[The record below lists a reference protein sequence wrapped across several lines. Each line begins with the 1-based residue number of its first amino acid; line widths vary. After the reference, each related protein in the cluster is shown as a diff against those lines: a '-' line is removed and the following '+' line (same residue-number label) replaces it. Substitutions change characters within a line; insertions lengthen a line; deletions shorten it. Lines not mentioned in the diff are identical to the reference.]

1 MKAGLKNMEINVH
14 EVNQNNDNIPMQL
27 VEYGN
32 QYFFYFSLKEIC
44 KKWNLHFDLQK
55 DVEKVYDG
63 FKHLFTFEDGKTEE
77 EDEIIEQLIDSSIIL
92 DEDNKD
98 NDFWINYD
106 YLLSA
111 MSYMFSPEV
120 ALNVYKYLE
129 KKMFAYKYGNQDFL
143 DMILNNEDEDVE

>member
-1 MKAGLKNMEINVH
+1 MKRGLKSMEINVH
-14 EVNQNNDNIPMQL
+14 EVNQSDDKISMKL
-27 VEYGN
+27 VEYGK

-44 KKWNLHFDLQK
+44 KKWNLQFDLQK

-92 DEDNKD
+92 DENNKD
-98 NDFWINYD
+98 DDFWINYD

-111 MSYMFSPEV
+111 MSYMFSSEI
-120 ALNVYKYLE
+120 ALNVYKYFE
-129 KKMFAYKYGNQDFL
+129 KKMFVYKYGNQDFL
-143 DMILNNEDEDVE
+143 NMISNSEDKNND

>member
-1 MKAGLKNMEINVH
+1 METSTHKVK
-14 EVNQNNDNIPMQL
+14 QNNDKLTIKL
-27 VEYGN
+27 VKYGN

-63 FKHLFTFEDGKTEE
+63 FKYLFTFEEGKTEE
-77 EDEIIEQLIDSSIIL
+77 EDEIIKQLIDSSIIL
-92 DEDNKD
+92 DEHNK
-98 NDFWINYD
+98 NGDFWINYD

-111 MSYMFSPEV
+111 MSHIFSFET

-129 KKMFAYKYGNQDFL
+129 KKMFVYKYGNQDFL
-143 DMILNNEDEDVE
+143 DMILNSEDENNN